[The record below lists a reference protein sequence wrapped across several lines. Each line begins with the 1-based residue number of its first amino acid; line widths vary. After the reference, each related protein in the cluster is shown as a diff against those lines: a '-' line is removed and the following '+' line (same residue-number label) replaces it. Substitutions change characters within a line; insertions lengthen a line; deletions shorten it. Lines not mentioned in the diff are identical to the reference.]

1 MQARHLS
8 LALVLAGCRLDLAE
22 FPPVCDPQVETCPP
36 GSGSTSGASTGDD
49 AAPQDVQTV
58 TSATTQTTASGSGD
72 EGNSGTTTGE
82 PAAPTIVDVKLT
94 PDPIKFAGSI
104 EVDVVAEHAEGVRLA
119 YPDGLVE
126 LMPDGDGHFH
136 GPLAVHSGLSN
147 GTSEATLTPWYGQR
161 EGEPVVRPYG
171 VELPTPGSEFLW
183 DPMPDYGLGQFD
195 VLRVH
200 NGRVYGLGTIY
211 KDNSPRCIVHRRDLE
226 GKYGGGDVQLIL
238 GDQECWAIDL
248 AVDGDTLHLL
258 VSMMSGNGPRWRYGI
273 MSWGQDPSFL
283 RTGLQG
289 EVAHAL
295 ARSESG
301 TTRICG
307 AGPSPGQKDLRDGR
321 VWPVVGQPLELDY
334 VPPPDPNNP
343 NPQSHMF
350 DETLRDCDFV
360 GDRLVAVGDV
370 FGQHEADANPK
381 QPQQT
386 RPLLLELEGEPAWHV
401 AGLGPGNTTQGSILT
416 MAIDGLGRYVTG
428 LYTCGDTCDPQ
439 GEVRVYEP
447 GGTLA
452 WQVTLGADVQPPRDV
467 AWSPAGYLVVASA
480 ETTGD
485 LSSNFLLQA
494 FIPGQLAPAWSF
506 SRAEAA
512 SFHLAR
518 AVAVGQGAVVGG
530 GLAGSGFPTLAF
542 LRP

>member
-8 LALVLAGCRLDLAE
+8 LALVLAGCRLELAE

-36 GSGSTSGASTGDD
+36 GSGSTSGASTDTV
-49 AAPQDVQTV
+49 PQDGVQTV
-58 TSATTQTTASGSGD
+58 TSATTQTASSGSGD
-72 EGNSGTTTGE
+72 EDSNGTSTGE
-82 PAAPTIVDVKLT
+82 PAAPAIVDVKLT

-104 EVDVVAEHAEGVRLA
+104 AVDVVAEHAEGVRLA
-119 YPDGLVE
+119 YPGGLVE
-126 LMPDGDGHFH
+126 LMPEGDGHFH
-136 GPLAVHSGLSN
+136 GPLVVHSGLSN
-147 GTSEATLTPWYGQR
+147 GTSEATLTPWYGER

-171 VELPTPGSEFLW
+171 VELPTPGNDFLW

-200 NGRVYGLGTIY
+200 DGRVYGLGTIY
-211 KDNSPRCIVHRRDLE
+211 QDNSPRCVVHRRDLE
-226 GKYGGGDVQLIL
+226 GKYGAGDVQLIL

-307 AGPSPGQKDLRDGR
+307 AGPTADPTDLRDAR
-321 VWPVVGQPLELDY
+321 VWPLVGPPLELDY
-334 VPPPDPNNP
+334 VPPSAPNNP
-343 NPQSHMF
+343 NPQPHLF

-360 GDRLVAVGDV
+360 GESLVAVGDV
-370 FGQHEADANPK
+370 FGKHEAIVNPK

-416 MAIDGLGRYVTG
+416 MAIDGQGRYVTG

-452 WQVTLGADVQPPRDV
+452 WQVTLGADVLPPRDV

-485 LSSNFLLQA
+485 LSSKFLLQA

-512 SFHLAR
+512 NIHLAR
-518 AVAVGQGAVVGG
+518 AVAIGPGAVVGG
-530 GLAGSGFPTLAF
+530 GLAGNGFPTLAF